1 MSAENEAGTF
11 DGSEIGTLQVDKRKG
26 RNSYAGLVTL
36 EFDEVSGERVPAVI
50 LPEGAKVEGVKHLF
64 DAYLPFPERATGF
77 ASVTD
82 TASFIALVNRQKVAD
97 TVLFADDRRACPSL
111 RAVYDY
117 HAPQTAGRTGQPR
130 HLGHGVFYPLPLS
143 DEWKAWV
150 AFESRGYV
158 TPADFAEFIED
169 RIADVI
175 DAQESEV
182 LSALRQL
189 IGGAWATPAKL
200 IELSRGI
207 QINTSEVFQSAQ
219 SLSSGEVSIRY
230 EVKHGGAGQSS
241 LTVPNLFA
249 IGIPVFH
256 NGGRYQIAIRLRYRV
271 RDAKI
276 TWAIA
281 PYRMDQVFDVA
292 FTELVK
298 TVADSTAL
306 PLFHGA
312 PEK

>member
-1 MSAENEAGTF
+1 MMKEW
-11 DGSEIGTLQVDKRKG
+11 VDMRPRTG

-36 EFDEVSGERVPAVI
+36 DLEAVDGGTIPAVI
-50 LPEGAKVEGVKHLF
+50 LPEGATIEGVKELF
-64 DAYLPFPERATGF
+64 DEYLPFPERATGF
-77 ASVTD
+77 ATVTD
-82 TASFIALVNRQKVAD
+82 TASFIAMVNRQKVDD
-97 TVLFADDRRACPSL
+97 TVIFANDRRDTPAL
-111 RAVYDY
+111 KAVYDY
-117 HAPQTAGRTGQPR
+117 HAPQTAGRAGQPR
-130 HLGHGVFYPLPLS
+130 HLGHGVHYALPLS
-143 DEWKAWV
+143 DEWKAW
-150 AFESRGYV
+150 AGFEKRGYV
-158 TPADFAEFIED
+158 APAEFAEFVED

-175 DAQESEV
+175 DVKESDA
-182 LSALRQL
+182 LSQLRQL
-189 IGGAWATPAKL
+189 IGGSWASPSKL

-219 SLSSGEVSIRY
+219 SLSSGEVSLRY
-230 EVKHGGAGQSS
+230 EVKHGGTGVSS

-256 NGGRYQIAIRLRYRV
+256 NDGRYQIAIRLRYRV
-271 RDAKI
+271 REGKI

-281 PYRMDQVFDVA
+281 PYRIDQVFDVA

-306 PLFHGA
+306 PIFHGA